1 MKIRKNSR
9 WSVSG
14 SAMSGLGASSMF
26 RTITAL
32 GVATALTVSGVY
44 AVDNAPAASAQETAV
59 SAPAKPANTKKPAPG
74 TSTETAIYSDAI
86 ANGQVNSVYDLHTGR
101 FIASGHAFTLDSTT
115 AAFGGV
121 NDGTANTRVPEGTT
135 IYAQWIDS
143 KGGAVSPIYS
153 TKTHDVS
160 WGEGTQGGKGT
171 FAVAFPQYNDALG
184 QQHEFNP
191 GEGDQVRFW
200 IESFTNER
208 GNKLEMMRVAPGVY
222 PSFSAANAKV
232 VGSTINVVGN
242 NIQNVGVFLYEFP
255 GDHMFSDKVNEDT
268 AGPRISGRV
277 WHEAGGDGTDS
288 TGPGFSSNDIPAD
301 GYEVVFT
308 GLTEAG
314 KKALNAESKGLSR
327 DEYVTKTAEFI
338 KEHPEY
344 VTGTST
350 AKTGADGWYE
360 LRLPAG
366 TDKYAI
372 YGAVKNPA
380 GEIVQTYSSYTTPVF
395 DRPNRLGSVAPAAIA
410 SPDIPGWFDVHFAV
424 SDYKAIALDIPTFNV
439 TTYPATKGDTLEV
452 KLDGT
457 LPVFPNS
464 IVWKDSNGKTLKECP
479 IKELKDADKC
489 SYTIPESF
497 KGEDIYTATLV
508 SGPNIVAADSALV
521 TDKLPDKDGDKIPDR
536 FDPDADG
543 DGVNNDDE
551 LAANLDPL
559 DPYSGGYTDKDGN
572 KILDGEGDADNDKL
586 TNAEES
592 DVPQENGKDKPVKD
606 TDGDGLGNPGITD
619 KNPQNGIADLI
630 EGKDSDDDK
639 IPDMVDPDADND
651 GINNNDEIAAGLN
664 PLDPYSGGYTDK
676 NGKKIKD
683 GEGDADKDGLTNAE
697 ESDVNVKPTGINP
710 DGSAEVPI
718 TDKTGKLENGKQ
730 SPNGIADLIE
740 ALDTDGDKV
749 PDYLDPDADDDG
761 VNNNDEIAAGL
772 DPKNPT
778 STVDKDGKPVND
790 GDLDLDKD
798 KKKNSDESD
807 TNVKPDGVNADGT
820 AKVPIT
826 DENSNEIAD
835 LIDGDLDGDK
845 IPDSVDPDADND
857 GINNNDEIAAGLNPL
872 DPYSGGYKDKDGNKI
887 KDGEGDADEDGL
899 TNAEES
905 DTNVKPAGVNPDGS
919 AKVPI
924 TDTNN
929 NRIADLID
937 KRDTDGDRIPDSEDP
952 DADNDG
958 VNNNDEIAAGLN
970 PLDPYSGGYKDKD
983 GNKIKDG
990 EGDADKDGLTN
1001 AKESDVDVTPTGV
1014 NPDGSAEVPIT
1025 DKTGK
1030 LENGKQVPNG
1040 VADIIEKADTDG
1052 DGIPDNEDPDA
1063 DNDGVNNDD
1072 EKAIGTDPLNPDS
1085 NGDGVK
1091 DGDEDFDKDGKTN
1104 AEESEVPF
1112 GRVEDNNGDG
1122 IADPGITDKN
1132 NNDVADLAEG
1142 DNDGDG
1148 IPNSEDPDADGDGVS
1163 NDDEIRAGLDPL
1175 NPDSDGNGIKD
1186 GDEDSDNDG
1195 IKNADES
1202 EVPEGRVKDENGD
1215 GIGDTGITDKNNNG
1229 IADLVDANG
1238 AKWVGKYDKQ
1248 TPEVGKTVTVTPE
1261 FDNALTAVNEHG
1273 AAPEGTTFELDETT
1287 VPAGWDVTVDPTTG
1301 RATVTVPEDATTG
1314 TANTITVKVNY
1325 PESETNNATQKELE
1339 LVVTPAAKQIADT
1352 NTIIKQCIDPNEW
1365 YANPLLYLVPL
1376 GIIALA
1382 TQVNLPVPDSI
1393 KAQLD
1398 SLKINNPGNQPQWL
1412 KDANAQLAAM
1422 GSNVNVAGILS
1433 ILGLVAA
1440 ASLVGMYYATKCI
1453 NGKAWKFEGLSSG
1466 SSDAEGTEAN
1476 TNGSSTKPEGEK
1488 DTEKK
1493 DEESTPAESTTTTS
1507 EAPEVTYSDEEVTE
1521 EEEPSETE

>member
-44 AVDNAPAASAQETAV
+44 AVDNAPAVQAQEAV
-59 SAPAKPANTKKPAPG
+59 AAPAKPAKAKKPAPG
-74 TSTETAIYSDAI
+74 TSVETAIYSDAI
-86 ANGQVNSVYDLHTGR
+86 ANGQVNSVYDMQLGT
-101 FIASGHAFTLDSTT
+101 FVASGHAYTLDSTT
-115 AAFGGV
+115 ASHGGV
-121 NDGTANTRVPEGTT
+121 NDATANTRVPEGTKV
-135 IYAQWIDS
+135 YAQWIDG
-143 KGGAVSPIYS
+143 KGGAVSPIYY
-153 TKTHDVS
+153 TETHDLS
-160 WGEGTQGGKGT
+160 WGNGTQGGKGT
-171 FAVAFPQYNDALG
+171 FAVSLPQYEDALG
-184 QQHEFNP
+184 EHHEFNP
-191 GEGDQVRFW
+191 GDGDQIKFW
-200 IESFTNER
+200 IEPFTNER
-208 GNKLEMMRVAPGVY
+208 GNKLEMMRTAPGWY
-222 PSFSAANAKV
+222 PSFSPANKRVA
-232 VGSTINVVGN
+232 GSTFNMDKN
-242 NIQNVGVFLYEFP
+242 NLQNVGIFMYEFP
-255 GDHMFSDKVNEDT
+255 GEHMFSKKVNVDT
-268 AGPRISGRV
+268 SGPRIKGRV
-277 WHEAGGDGTDS
+277 WHEAGDANLA
-288 TGPGFSSNDIPAD
+288 TGPGMDSTTGGDIAAE
-301 GYEVVFT
+301 GYEVLFT
-308 GLTEAG
+308 GLTKAG
-314 KKALNAESKGLSR
+314 SDAIGAATKGLSR
-327 DEYVTKTAEFI
+327 DEYVTKTEEII

-350 AKTGADGWYE
+350 AKTDKDGWYE

-395 DRPNRLGSVAPAAIA
+395 DRPNRLGSVVPAAIA
-410 SPDIPGWFDVHFAV
+410 SPDGPGWFNVHFAI
-424 SDYKAIALDIPTFNV
+424 SDYKAITLDIPYYNV
-439 TTYPATKGDTLEV
+439 TDNPATGGDTLEV

-457 LPVFPNS
+457 LPIFPNK
-464 IVWKDSNGKTLKECP
+464 IVWTDSKGNELKTCE

-489 SYTIPESF
+489 SLEIPKDF
-497 KGEDIYTATLV
+497 KGKDLYTATLI
-508 SGPNIVAADSALV
+508 SGPNTIAADSALV
-521 TDKLPDKDGDKIPDR
+521 TSELPDKDKDGIPNR

-551 LAANLDPL
+551 IAAGLDPL
-559 DPYSGGYTDKDGN
+559 NPFSNGTKDKDG
-572 KILDGEGDADNDKL
+572 KPVSDGDFDSDGDKL
-586 TNAEES
+586 TNKEES

-619 KNPQNGIADLI
+619 KNKNDVADLI
-630 EGKDSDDDK
+630 EGKDTDNDK
-639 IPDMVDPDADND
+639 IPDSIDPDADND
-651 GINNNDEIAAGLN
+651 GINNDDEIAAGLD
-664 PLDPYSGGYTDK
+664 PLDPYSGGYKDK
-676 NGKKIKD
+676 EGKPIKD
-683 GEGDADKDGLTNAE
+683 GEGDIDKDGLTNAE
-697 ESDVNVKPTGINP
+697 ESDVPNGAVPDTDGDGLANP
-710 DGSAEVPI
+710 GI
-718 TDKTGKLENGKQ
+718 TDKTGKLVDGKQ
-730 SPNGIADLIE
+730 GPNGVADLIE

-749 PDYLDPDADDDG
+749 PDYLDPDADNDG
-761 VNNNDEIAAGL
+761 VNNNDEIVAGL
-772 DPKNPT
+772 NPLNPT
-778 STVDKDGKPVND
+778 STADENGNPVND

-807 TNVKPDGVNADGT
+807 TDVQPDGVNPDGT

-826 DENSNEIAD
+826 DKNNNEVAD
-835 LIDGDLDGDK
+835 LIDGDLDDDK
-845 IPDSVDPDADND
+845 IPN
-857 GINNNDEIAAGLNPL
+857 
-872 DPYSGGYKDKDGNKI
+872 
-887 KDGEGDADEDGL
+887 
-899 TNAEES
+899 
-905 DTNVKPAGVNPDGS
+905 
-919 AKVPI
+919 
-924 TDTNN
+924 
-929 NRIADLID
+929 
-937 KRDTDGDRIPDSEDP
+937 SEDP
-952 DADNDG
+952 DADGDG
-958 VNNNDEIAAGLN
+958 VNNNDEIAAGLDPLN
-970 PLDPYSGGYKDKD
+970 PDSD
-983 GNKIKDG
+983 GDGVPDG
-990 EGDADKDGLTN
+990 EEDTDGDGIKN
-1001 AKESDVDVTPTGV
+1001 AEESNTEVEPNGV
-1014 NPDGSAEVPIT
+1014 NPDGTAKVAITDKNENNIADLIEKKDSDGDGIPDAEDPDADGDGINNTDEKEAGLDPLNPDSNNDGIKDGDEDTDGDGIKNADESEVPEGRVKDKDGDGIADPDKT
-1025 DKTGK
+1025 DKTGDK
-1030 LENGKQVPNG
+1030 KNNGPNG

-1085 NGDGVK
+1085 NGDGIK

-1104 AEESEVPF
+1104 AEESEVPE
-1112 GRVEDNNGDG
+1112 GRVKDNDGDG

-1142 DNDGDG
+1142 DNDGDD

-1248 TPEVGKTVTVTPE
+1248 MPEVGKTVTVTPE
-1261 FDNALTAVNEHG
+1261 FDNTLTAVNEHG
-1273 AAPEGTTFELDETT
+1273 AAPAGTTFELDKTT

-1507 EAPEVTYSDEEVTE
+1507 EAPEVTYSDEEATE
-1521 EEEPSETE
+1521 EEDPSETE

>member
-44 AVDNAPAASAQETAV
+44 AVENAPAVQAQEAV
-59 SAPAKPANTKKPAPG
+59 AAPAKPAKAKKPAPG
-74 TSTETAIYSDAI
+74 TSVETAIYSDAI
-86 ANGQVNSVYDLHTGR
+86 ANGQVNSVYDMQLGT
-101 FIASGHAFTLDSTT
+101 FVASGHAYTLDSTT
-115 AAFGGV
+115 ASYGGV
-121 NDGTANTRVPEGTT
+121 NDATANTRVPEGTKV
-135 IYAQWIDS
+135 YAQWIDG
-143 KGGAVSPIYS
+143 KGGAVSPIYY
-153 TKTHDVS
+153 TETHDLS
-160 WGEGTQGGKGT
+160 WGNGTQGGKGT
-171 FAVAFPQYNDALG
+171 FAVSLPQYEDALG
-184 QQHEFNP
+184 EHHEFNP
-191 GEGDQVRFW
+191 GDGDQIKFW
-200 IESFTNER
+200 IEPFTNER
-208 GNKLEMMRVAPGVY
+208 GNKLEMMRTAPGWY
-222 PSFSAANAKV
+222 PSFSPANKRVA
-232 VGSTINVVGN
+232 GSTFNMDKN
-242 NIQNVGVFLYEFP
+242 NLQNVGIFMYEFP
-255 GDHMFSDKVNEDT
+255 GEHMFSKKVNVDT
-268 AGPRISGRV
+268 SGPRIKGRV
-277 WHEAGGDGTDS
+277 WHEAGDASLG
-288 TGPGFSSNDIPAD
+288 TGPGMDSTTGGDIAAD
-301 GYEVVFT
+301 GYEVLFT

-314 KKALNAESKGLSR
+314 SKAIDAATKGVSR
-327 DEYVTKTAEFI
+327 DEYVTITEKII

-366 TDKYAI
+366 TDKGAI

-395 DRPNRLGSVAPAAIA
+395 DRPNRLGSVTPAATA
-410 SPDIPGWFDVHFAV
+410 SPDVPGWFNVHFAI
-424 SDYKAIALDIPTFNV
+424 SDYKAITLDIPYYNV
-439 TTYPATKGDTLEV
+439 TDNPATGGDTLEV

-457 LPVFPNS
+457 LPIFPNK
-464 IVWKDSNGKTLKECP
+464 IVWTDSNGKELKTCE
-479 IKELKDADKC
+479 IKELKDADSC
-489 SYTIPESF
+489 SLEIPKDF
-497 KGEDIYTATLV
+497 KGKELYTATLI
-508 SGPNIVAADSALV
+508 SGPNTIAADSALV
-521 TDKLPDKDGDKIPDR
+521 TSELSDKDKDGIPNR

-551 LAANLDPL
+551 IAAGLDPL
-559 DPYSGGYTDKDGN
+559 DPFSNGTKDKDGKPVSDGDFDSDGDKATN
-572 KILDGEGDADNDKL
+572 K
-586 TNAEES
+586 EES

-619 KNPQNGIADLI
+619 KNNNKVADLI
-630 EGKDSDDDK
+630 EGKDTDGDK
-639 IPDMVDPDADND
+639 LPDSIDPDADGDGVNND
-651 GINNNDEIAAGLN
+651 DEIAAGLDPLDPYSGGYKDKNGKPVKDGEGDIDKDGLTNAEESDVPSGAVPDTDGDGLANPGITDKNENKVADLIEARDTDDDNIPDYLDPDADGDGVNNNDEIAAGLN
-664 PLDPYSGGYTDK
+664 PL
-676 NGKKIKD
+676 
-683 GEGDADKDGLTNAE
+683 
-697 ESDVNVKPTGINP
+697 
-710 DGSAEVPI
+710 
-718 TDKTGKLENGKQ
+718 
-730 SPNGIADLIE
+730 
-740 ALDTDGDKV
+740 
-749 PDYLDPDADDDG
+749 
-761 VNNNDEIAAGL
+761 
-772 DPKNPT
+772 NPT
-778 STVDKDGKPVND
+778 STADKDGKPVND

-807 TNVKPDGVNADGT
+807 TNVKPDGVNPDGT

-826 DENSNEIAD
+826 DKNNNKIAD
-835 LIDGDLDGDK
+835 LIDGDLDD
-845 IPDSVDPDADND
+845 D
-857 GINNNDEIAAGLNPL
+857 GIPN
-872 DPYSGGYKDKDGNKI
+872 
-887 KDGEGDADEDGL
+887 
-899 TNAEES
+899 
-905 DTNVKPAGVNPDGS
+905 
-919 AKVPI
+919 
-924 TDTNN
+924 
-929 NRIADLID
+929 
-937 KRDTDGDRIPDSEDP
+937 SEDP
-952 DADNDG
+952 DADGDG
-958 VNNNDEIAAGLN
+958 VNNNDEIAAGLDPLN
-970 PLDPYSGGYKDKD
+970 PDSNSD
-983 GNKIKDG
+983 GTKDG
-990 EGDADKDGLTN
+990 EEDYDGDGKTN
-1001 AKESDVDVTPTGV
+1001 AEESNTDVKPNGV
-1014 NPDGSAEVPIT
+1014 NPDGTAKVPIT
-1025 DKTGK
+1025 DENENNIADLIEKQDTDGDGIPDNEDPDADGDGINNTDEKEAGLNPLNPDSNNDGIKDGDEDTDGDGIKNADESEVPEGRVKDKDGDGIADPDKTDKTGDK
-1030 LENGKQVPNG
+1030 KNNGPNG

-1104 AEESEVPF
+1104 AEESKVPS
-1112 GRVEDNNGDG
+1112 GRVKDNDGDG

-1132 NNDVADLAEG
+1132 SNDVADLAEG

-1163 NDDEIRAGLDPL
+1163 NDDEIRAGLEPL

-1195 IKNADES
+1195 IKNAEES
-1202 EVPEGRVKDENGD
+1202 EVPEGRVTDENGD

-1261 FDNALTAVNEHG
+1261 FDNTLTAVNEHG

-1301 RATVTVPEDATTG
+1301 RATVTVPENATTG

-1352 NTIIKQCIDPNEW
+1352 NTIIEQCIDPNEW

-1453 NGKAWKFEGLSSG
+1453 NGKAWKFDGMSSG

-1521 EEEPSETE
+1521 EEDPSETE

>member
-44 AVDNAPAASAQETAV
+44 AVENAPAANAQETAV
-59 SAPAKPANTKKPAPG
+59 SAPAKPAKAKKPAPG
-74 TSTETAIYSDAI
+74 TSMETAIKSDAI
-86 ANGQVNSVYDLHTGR
+86 ANGQVNSVYDMQLGT
-101 FIASGHAFTLDSTT
+101 FVASGHAYTLDSTT
-115 AAFGGV
+115 ASYGGV
-121 NDGTANTRVPEGTT
+121 NDATANTRVPEGTKV
-135 IYAQWIDS
+135 YAQWIDG
-143 KGGAVSPIYS
+143 KGGAVSPIYY
-153 TKTHDVS
+153 TETHDLT
-160 WGEGTQGGKGT
+160 WGNGTQGGKGT
-171 FAVAFPQYNDALG
+171 FAVSLPPYEDALG
-184 QQHEFNP
+184 EHHEFNP
-191 GEGDQVRFW
+191 GKGDQIKFW
-200 IESFTNER
+200 IEPFTNER
-208 GNKLEMMRVAPGVY
+208 GNKLEMMRTAPGWY
-222 PSFSAANAKV
+222 PSFSPANKRVA
-232 VGSTINVVGN
+232 GSTFNMNKN
-242 NIQNVGVFLYEFP
+242 NLQNVGIFMYEFP
-255 GDHMFSDKVNEDT
+255 GEHMFSDKVNVDT
-268 AGPRISGRV
+268 SGPRIKGRV
-277 WHEAGGDGTDS
+277 WHEAGDANLS
-288 TGPGFSSNDIPAD
+288 TGPGMDSTTGGDIAAD
-301 GYEVVFT
+301 GYEVLFT

-314 KKALNAESKGLSR
+314 SKAIDAATKDVSR
-327 DEYVTKTAEFI
+327 DEYVTITEKII

-395 DRPNRLGSVAPAAIA
+395 DRPNRLGSVTPAATA
-410 SPDIPGWFDVHFAV
+410 SPVVPGWFNVHFAI
-424 SDYKAIALDIPTFNV
+424 SDYKAITLDIPYYNV
-439 TTYPATKGDTLEV
+439 TDNPATGGDTLEV

-457 LPVFPNS
+457 LPIFPNK
-464 IVWKDSNGKTLKECP
+464 IVWTDSNGKELKTCE
-479 IKELKDADKC
+479 IKELKDADSC
-489 SYTIPESF
+489 SLEIPKDF
-497 KGEDIYTATLV
+497 KGKELYTATLI
-508 SGPNIVAADSALV
+508 SGPNTIAADSALV
-521 TDKLPDKDGDKIPDR
+521 TSELPDKDKDGIPNR

-551 LAANLDPL
+551 IAAGLDPL
-559 DPYSGGYTDKDGN
+559 DPFSNGTKDKDGKPVSDGDFDSDGDKATN
-572 KILDGEGDADNDKL
+572 K
-586 TNAEES
+586 EES

-639 IPDMVDPDADND
+639 IPDSIDPDADND
-651 GINNNDEIAAGLN
+651 GINNDDEIAAGLD
-664 PLDPYSGGYTDK
+664 PLDPYSGGYKDK
-676 NGKKIKD
+676 DGKPIKD
-683 GEGDADKDGLTNAE
+683 GEGDIDKDGLTNAE
-697 ESDVNVKPTGINP
+697 ESDVPNGAVPDTDGDGLANP
-710 DGSAEVPI
+710 GI
-718 TDKTGKLENGKQ
+718 TDKTGKLVDGKQ
-730 SPNGIADLIE
+730 GPNGVADLIE

-749 PDYLDPDADDDG
+749 PDYLDPDADNDG
-761 VNNNDEIAAGL
+761 VNNNDEIVAGL
-772 DPKNPT
+772 NPLNPT
-778 STVDKDGKPVND
+778 STADENGNPVND

-807 TNVKPDGVNADGT
+807 TDVQPDGVNPDGT

-826 DENSNEIAD
+826 DKNNNEVAD
-835 LIDGDLDGDK
+835 LIDGDLDDDK
-845 IPDSVDPDADND
+845 IPN
-857 GINNNDEIAAGLNPL
+857 
-872 DPYSGGYKDKDGNKI
+872 
-887 KDGEGDADEDGL
+887 
-899 TNAEES
+899 
-905 DTNVKPAGVNPDGS
+905 
-919 AKVPI
+919 
-924 TDTNN
+924 
-929 NRIADLID
+929 
-937 KRDTDGDRIPDSEDP
+937 SEDP
-952 DADNDG
+952 DADGDG
-958 VNNNDEIAAGLN
+958 VNNNDEIAAGLDPLN
-970 PLDPYSGGYKDKD
+970 PDSD
-983 GNKIKDG
+983 GDGVPDG
-990 EGDADKDGLTN
+990 EEDTDGDGIKN
-1001 AKESDVDVTPTGV
+1001 AEESNTEVEPNGV
-1014 NPDGSAEVPIT
+1014 NPDGTAKVAITDKNENNIADLIEKKDSDGDGIPDAEDPDADGDGINNTDEKEAGLDPLNPDSNNDGIKDGDEDLDKDGIKNADESEVPEGRVKDKDGDGIADPDKT
-1025 DKTGK
+1025 DKTGDK
-1030 LENGKQVPNG
+1030 KNNGPNG

-1104 AEESEVPF
+1104 AEESEVPS
-1112 GRVEDNNGDG
+1112 GRVKDNDGDG

-1163 NDDEIRAGLDPL
+1163 NDDEIRAGLEPL

-1195 IKNADES
+1195 IKNAEES

-1215 GIGDTGITDKNNNG
+1215 GIGDTGITDTNNNG

-1352 NTIIKQCIDPNEW
+1352 NTIIEQCIDPNEW

-1521 EEEPSETE
+1521 EEDPSETE

>member
-59 SAPAKPANTKKPAPG
+59 SAPAKPAKAKKSAPG
-74 TSTETAIYSDAI
+74 TSMETAIKSDAI
-86 ANGQVNSVYDLHTGR
+86 ANGQVNSVYDMQLGT
-101 FIASGHAFTLDSTT
+101 FVASGHAYTLDSTT
-115 AAFGGV
+115 ASYGGV
-121 NDGTANTRVPEGTT
+121 NDATANTRVPEGTKV
-135 IYAQWIDS
+135 YAQWIDG
-143 KGGAVSPIYS
+143 KGGAVSPIYY
-153 TKTHDVS
+153 TETHDLT
-160 WGEGTQGGKGT
+160 WGNGTQGGKGT
-171 FAVAFPQYNDALG
+171 FAVSLPPYEDALG
-184 QQHEFNP
+184 EHHEFNP
-191 GEGDQVRFW
+191 GKGDQIKFW
-200 IESFTNER
+200 IEPFTNER
-208 GNKLEMMRVAPGVY
+208 GNKLEMMRTAPGWY
-222 PSFSAANAKV
+222 PSFSPANKRVA
-232 VGSTINVVGN
+232 GSTFNMNKN
-242 NIQNVGVFLYEFP
+242 NLQNVGIFMYEFP
-255 GDHMFSDKVNEDT
+255 GEHMFSDKVNENT
-268 AGPRISGRV
+268 AGPRIKGRV
-277 WHEAGGDGTDS
+277 WHEAGDANLS
-288 TGPGFSSNDIPAD
+288 TGPGMDSTTGGDIAAD
-301 GYEVVFT
+301 GYEVLFT

-314 KKALNAESKGLSR
+314 SKAIDAATKDVSR
-327 DEYVTKTAEFI
+327 DEYVTITEKII

-395 DRPNRLGSVAPAAIA
+395 DRPNRLGSVVPAATA
-410 SPDIPGWFDVHFAV
+410 SPDVPGWFNVHFAI
-424 SDYKAIALDIPTFNV
+424 SDYKAITLDIPYYNV
-439 TTYPATKGDTLEV
+439 TDNPATGGDTLEV

-457 LPVFPNS
+457 LPIFPNK
-464 IVWKDSNGKTLKECP
+464 IVWTDSKGNELKTCE
-479 IKELKDADKC
+479 IKELRDADNC
-489 SYTIPESF
+489 SLEIPKDF
-497 KGEDIYTATLV
+497 KGKDLYTATLH
-508 SGPNIVAADSALV
+508 SGPNVIAADSALV
-521 TDKLPDKDGDKIPDR
+521 TSELPDEDEDGIPNR

-551 LAANLDPL
+551 IAAGLDPL
-559 DPYSGGYTDKDGN
+559 DPFSNGTKDKDGKPVSDGDFDSDGDKATN
-572 KILDGEGDADNDKL
+572 K
-586 TNAEES
+586 EES

-619 KNPQNGIADLI
+619 KNKNDVADLI
-630 EGKDSDDDK
+630 EGNDTDKDK
-639 IPDMVDPDADND
+639 IPDSIDPDADND
-651 GINNNDEIAAGLN
+651 GINNDDEIAAGLD
-664 PLDPYSGGYTDK
+664 PLDPYSGGYKDK
-676 NGKKIKD
+676 EGKPIKD
-683 GEGDADKDGLTNAE
+683 GEGDIDKDGLTNAE
-697 ESDVNVKPTGINP
+697 ESDVPNGAVPDTDGDGLANP
-710 DGSAEVPI
+710 GI
-718 TDKTGKLENGKQ
+718 TDKTGKLVDGKQ
-730 SPNGIADLIE
+730 GPNGVADLIE

-749 PDYLDPDADDDG
+749 PDYLDPDADNDG
-761 VNNNDEIAAGL
+761 VNNNDEIVAGL
-772 DPKNPT
+772 NPLNPT
-778 STVDKDGKPVND
+778 STADENGNPVND

-807 TNVKPDGVNADGT
+807 TDVQPDGVNPDGT

-826 DENSNEIAD
+826 DKNNNEVAD
-835 LIDGDLDGDK
+835 LIDGDLDDDK
-845 IPDSVDPDADND
+845 IPN
-857 GINNNDEIAAGLNPL
+857 
-872 DPYSGGYKDKDGNKI
+872 
-887 KDGEGDADEDGL
+887 
-899 TNAEES
+899 
-905 DTNVKPAGVNPDGS
+905 
-919 AKVPI
+919 
-924 TDTNN
+924 
-929 NRIADLID
+929 
-937 KRDTDGDRIPDSEDP
+937 SEDP
-952 DADNDG
+952 DADGDG
-958 VNNNDEIAAGLN
+958 VNNNDEIAAGLDPLN
-970 PLDPYSGGYKDKD
+970 PDSD
-983 GNKIKDG
+983 GDGVPDG
-990 EGDADKDGLTN
+990 EEDTDGDGIKN
-1001 AKESDVDVTPTGV
+1001 AEESNTEVEPNGV
-1014 NPDGSAEVPIT
+1014 NPDGTAKVAITDKNENNIADLIEKKDSDGDGIPDAEDPDADGDGINNTDEKEAGLDPLNPDSNNDGIKDGDEDTDGDGIKNADESEVPEGRVKDKDGDGIADPDKT
-1025 DKTGK
+1025 DKTGDK
-1030 LENGKQVPNG
+1030 KNNGPNG

-1104 AEESEVPF
+1104 AEESKVPS
-1112 GRVEDNNGDG
+1112 GRVKDNDGDG

-1132 NNDVADLAEG
+1132 SNDVADLAEG

-1163 NDDEIRAGLDPL
+1163 NDDEIRAGLEPL

-1195 IKNADES
+1195 IKNAEES
-1202 EVPEGRVKDENGD
+1202 EVPEGRVTDENGD

-1261 FDNALTAVNEHG
+1261 FDNTLTAVNEHG
-1273 AAPEGTTFELDETT
+1273 AAPAGTTFELDETT

-1352 NTIIKQCIDPNEW
+1352 NTIIEQCIDPNEW

-1507 EAPEVTYSDEEVTE
+1507 EAPEVTYSDEEATE

>member
-44 AVDNAPAASAQETAV
+44 AVDNAPAAHAQETAV
-59 SAPAKPANTKKPAPG
+59 SAPVKPANTKKPAPG
-74 TSTETAIYSDAI
+74 TSMETAIKSDAI
-86 ANGQVNSVYDLHTGR
+86 ANGQISSVFDMQTAA
-101 FIASGHAFTLDSTT
+101 FVASGHAYTLDSTT
-115 AAFGGV
+115 ASFAGV
-121 NDGTANTRVPEGTT
+121 NDNTANTRVAEGTKV
-135 IYAQWIDS
+135 YAQWIDGE
-143 KGGAVSPIYS
+143 GGAVSPIYY
-153 TKTHDVS
+153 TETHDLS
-160 WGEGTQGGKGT
+160 WGSGSAGGKGT
-171 FAVAFPQYNDALG
+171 FAVSLPQYEDALG
-184 QQHEFNP
+184 VYHEFNP
-191 GEGDQVRFW
+191 SKGDQIKFW
-200 IESFTNER
+200 IEPFTNER
-208 GNKLEMMRVAPGVY
+208 GNKLEMMRTAPGWY
-222 PSFSAANAKV
+222 PSFSPSNARLGGATFNAV
-232 VGSTINVVGN
+232 TSNL
-242 NIQNVGVFLYEFP
+242 QNVGIFMYEFP
-255 GDHMFSDKVNEDT
+255 GEHMFSDKVNENT
-268 AGPRISGRV
+268 AGPRIKGRV
-277 WHEAGGDGTDS
+277 WHEAGDGSLS
-288 TGPGFSSNDIPAD
+288 TGPVMDSATGGDIAAA
-301 GYEVVFT
+301 GYEVLFT

-314 KKALNAESKGLSR
+314 SDAIGAATKDVSR
-327 DEYVTKTAEFI
+327 DEYVTITEKII

-350 AKTGADGWYE
+350 AKTDKDGWYE

-395 DRPNRLGSVAPAAIA
+395 DRPNRLGSVVPAAA
-410 SPDIPGWFDVHFAV
+410 PSPDVPGWFNVHFAI
-424 SDYKAIALDIPTFNV
+424 SDYKAITLDIPNFNV
-439 TTYPATKGDTLEV
+439 TDNPATGGDTLEV

-457 LPVFPNS
+457 LPVFPNK
-464 IVWKDSNGKTLKECP
+464 IVWTDSNGKELKTCE
-479 IKELKDADKC
+479 IKELKDADNC
-489 SYTIPESF
+489 SLEIPKDFEG
-497 KGEDIYTATLV
+497 KDLYTATLH
-508 SGPNIVAADSALV
+508 SGPNVIAADSALV
-521 TDKLPDKDGDKIPDR
+521 TSELPDIDKDGIPNR

-551 LAANLDPL
+551 IAAGLDPL
-559 DPYSGGYTDKDGN
+559 DPFSNGTTDKDGKQVSDGDFDSDGDKATN
-572 KILDGEGDADNDKL
+572 K
-586 TNAEES
+586 EES

-619 KNPQNGIADLI
+619 KNNNEIADLI
-630 EGKDSDDDK
+630 EGKDTDGDK
-639 IPDMVDPDADND
+639 LPNSIDPDADGDGVNND
-651 GINNNDEIAAGLN
+651 DEIAAGLDPLDPYSGGYKDKDGNKLKDGEGDIDKDGLTNAEESDVPSGAVPDTDGDGLANPGITDKNENKVADLIEARDTDGDNIPDYLDPDADGDGVNNNDEIAAGLN
-664 PLDPYSGGYTDK
+664 PL
-676 NGKKIKD
+676 
-683 GEGDADKDGLTNAE
+683 
-697 ESDVNVKPTGINP
+697 
-710 DGSAEVPI
+710 
-718 TDKTGKLENGKQ
+718 
-730 SPNGIADLIE
+730 
-740 ALDTDGDKV
+740 
-749 PDYLDPDADDDG
+749 
-761 VNNNDEIAAGL
+761 
-772 DPKNPT
+772 NPT
-778 STVDKDGKPVND
+778 STADKDGKPVND

-807 TNVKPDGVNADGT
+807 TNVKPDGVNPDGT

-826 DENSNEIAD
+826 DKNHNNIAD
-835 LIDGDLDGDK
+835 LIDGDLDD
-845 IPDSVDPDADND
+845 D
-857 GINNNDEIAAGLNPL
+857 GIPN
-872 DPYSGGYKDKDGNKI
+872 
-887 KDGEGDADEDGL
+887 
-899 TNAEES
+899 
-905 DTNVKPAGVNPDGS
+905 
-919 AKVPI
+919 
-924 TDTNN
+924 
-929 NRIADLID
+929 
-937 KRDTDGDRIPDSEDP
+937 SEDP
-952 DADNDG
+952 DADGDG
-958 VNNNDEIAAGLN
+958 VNNNDEIAAGLDPLN
-970 PLDPYSGGYKDKD
+970 PDSNND
-983 GNKIKDG
+983 GIKDG
-990 EGDADKDGLTN
+990 EEDYDGDGKTN
-1001 AKESDVDVTPTGV
+1001 ADESNTDVKPSGV
-1014 NPDGSAEVPIT
+1014 NPDGTAKVPIT
-1025 DKTGK
+1025 DENENNIADLIEKQDTDGDGIPDNEDPDADGDGVNNTDEIKAKLDPLNPDSDGNGIPDGEEDTDGDGIKNADESEVPEGRVKDKDGDGIADPDMTDKTGGK
-1030 LENGKQVPNG
+1030 NNGPNG

-1085 NGDGVK
+1085 NGDGIK
-1091 DGDEDFDKDGKTN
+1091 DGDEDYDKDGKTN
-1104 AEESEVPF
+1104 AEESEVPE
-1112 GRVEDNNGDG
+1112 GRVEDKDGDG

-1132 NNDVADLAEG
+1132 NNKVADLAEA
-1142 DNDGDG
+1142 DSDGDG
-1148 IPNSEDPDADGDGVS
+1148 IPDSEDPDADNDGVS

-1175 NPDSDGNGIKD
+1175 NPDSDGDGIKD

-1202 EVPEGRVKDENGD
+1202 EVPEGRVEDKNGD

-1261 FDNALTAVNEHG
+1261 FDNTLTAVNEHG
-1273 AAPEGTTFELDETT
+1273 AAPAGTTFELDKTT

-1352 NTIIKQCIDPNEW
+1352 NTIIEQCIDPSEW

-1422 GSNVNVAGILS
+1422 GSNVNVGGILS

-1440 ASLVGMYYATKCI
+1440 ASLVGMYYATKCL
-1453 NGKAWKFEGLSSG
+1453 NGTAWDFSNMS

-1488 DTEKK
+1488 DTETT
-1493 DEESTPAESTTTTS
+1493 TPAGATTTTS
-1507 EAPEVTYSDEEVTE
+1507 EAPKVTYSDEE
-1521 EEEPSETE
+1521 EPSQTE